1 MGFVVHLNHSQC
13 TQVAIDAAVADLAD
27 DWLSTAHIGVT
38 ASTGELSDN
47 HDVIRIETF
56 RCVTDFCNKLV

>member
-1 MGFVVHLNHSQC
+1 MMAYTNDGTTVILFMRN
-13 TQVAIDAAVADLAD
+13 TQVTIDAAVADLAD

-56 RCVTDFCNKLV
+56 R

>member
-1 MGFVVHLNHSQC
+1 MY

-56 RCVTDFCNKLV
+56 RCVADFCNEVV